1 MKKISYI
8 LISIAAA
15 VFVMSCAKDEGF
27 VRKKSPKISIAL
39 KSDVPA
45 TVYPGENVDFVF
57 SMKYAKGIKSA
68 YATADDVELEGTR
81 MEFEDAP
88 DSTGLEFSYV
98 AKDIYAGN
106 SVDIAVVAEAV
117 DGADGHYDF
126 PIFVLASKSKI
137 EVKLPEDAPEMF
149 EVDGSTLSFDIT
161 ITSANVDMKS
171 LSTYKGETPIPE
183 MTYEIKGDLRKHT
196 LKFAYTPTLGDT
208 GAPTVFSFEIMD
220 VNGNII
226 NEFYSVQFYKAASK
240 ELNEYSGIT
249 MGLNKCP
256 SFDQFFNA
264 VDNIVYPA
272 AGVSAVCSSIDIA
285 TFWSNNAGTQGAAFA
300 APVAQNITSIYPE
313 ATIVTTLGGTTA
325 DIPVNWKI
333 RNETTFRE
341 VDLTADE
348 YAAINTVAEL
358 QEYYDNGVKPANDHV
373 TFVMKAAGKVRIFIT
388 HRCAVDA
395 GTGEILKD
403 NEGNKIYDIEK
414 IGALRVTK
422 PASGNTGTIT
432 FDYKIEK

>member
-1 MKKISYI
+1 MKKITYI
-8 LISIAAA
+8 LIFLAAA
-15 VFVMSCAKDEGF
+15 VFVTACAKDDGII
-27 VRKKSPKISIAL
+27 RKKSPKISIAL

-45 TVYPGENVDFVF
+45 TVYPGEKVDFVF
-57 SMKYAKGIKSA
+57 SMKYAKGIRSA
-68 YATADDVELEGTR
+68 YATVDGVELEGTR
-81 MEFEDAP
+81 VEFKDAP
-88 DSTGLEFSYV
+88 DSTGLEFSYM

-106 SVDIAVVAEAV
+106 SVDIAVVAEAT
-117 DGADGHYDF
+117 DGAAGHYDY

-137 EVKLPEDAPEMF
+137 DVKLPEDAPEAF
-149 EVDGSTLSFDIT
+149 EVNGTTLSFDIAV
-161 ITSANVDMKS
+161 TSANVDMKS
-171 LSTYKGETPIPE
+171 LSTYKGETPMPE
-183 MTYEIKGDLRKHT
+183 MTYEITGDLRKHT

-220 VNGNII
+220 VNGNIT
-226 NEFYSVQFYKAASK
+226 NAFYSVLFYKAASE
-240 ELNEYSGIT
+240 ELDEYSGIT

-256 SFDQFFNA
+256 SFGQFFNA

-272 AGVSAVCSSIDIA
+272 AGVGEVCASVDIA

-300 APVAQNITSIYPE
+300 APVAQNITQIYPE

-341 VDLTADE
+341 VDITADE

-358 QEYYDNGVKPANDHV
+358 YEYYENGVKPANEHV
-373 TFVMKAAGKVRIFIT
+373 TFVLRAAGKVRIFIT
-388 HRCAVDA
+388 HRCTVDA
-395 GTGEILKD
+395 GTGE
-403 NEGNKIYDIEK
+403 KIYDVEK

-422 PASGNTGTIT
+422 PASANTGTIT